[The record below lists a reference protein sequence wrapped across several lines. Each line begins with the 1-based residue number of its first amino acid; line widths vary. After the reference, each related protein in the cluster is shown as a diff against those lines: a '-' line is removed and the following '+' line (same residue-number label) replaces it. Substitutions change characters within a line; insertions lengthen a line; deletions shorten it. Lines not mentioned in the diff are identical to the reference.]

1 VPPTQRKLPGLLGGL
16 VLITAVLV
24 ATAFSVPHRAPQTRP
39 VFVKSC
45 LGYCKHPTNAGK
57 VFRWGHE
64 AWRQEFEVGHLGSHW
79 KSNHRRAVGQQMG
92 MLTIRAGRHSGTIK
106 VWPDNQ
112 AARVGRWEARIR
124 PYERSRSG
132 ARYQFTWE
140 LVPAHGDDRCGA
152 NAIVLA
158 RYKPG
163 DRRVTGSVRTL
174 PTTSFTYSRA
184 RDLRNRAWHTYAVE
198 ITKHHISWFVDTRV
212 VRTETRPAA
221 LSGVKYRPQLVMQA
235 KHGARMRP
243 SWLQADWVRYYTL
256 QRHNARSIK
265 APKMHKAAY
274 LHGC

>member
-1 VPPTQRKLPGLLGGL
+1 
-16 VLITAVLV
+16 
-24 ATAFSVPHRAPQTRP
+24 
-39 VFVKSC
+39 
-45 LGYCKHPTNAGK
+45 
-57 VFRWGHE
+57 
-64 AWRQEFEVGHLGSHW
+64 
-79 KSNHRRAVGQQMG
+79 
-92 MLTIRAGRHSGTIK
+92 MLTIQAGRHTGTVK

-112 AARVGRWEARIR
+112 AARTGRWEARIR
-124 PYERSRSG
+124 PAEHSRSG
-132 ARYQFTWE
+132 ARYEFTWE

-163 DRRVTGSVRTL
+163 DKRVTGSVRTL
-174 PTTSFTYSRA
+174 PRSSFTYSRA

-198 ITKHHISWFVDTRV
+198 ITKRHISWFVDTRV

-221 LSGVKYRPQLVMQA
+221 LSGVRYRPQLVMKA
-235 KHGARMRP
+235 KHGAAMRQ
-243 SWLQADWVRYYTL
+243 SWMQADWVRYYTL

>member
-1 VPPTQRKLPGLLGGL
+1 MPPTQRKLPGLLGGL

-174 PTTSFTYSRA
+174 P
-184 RDLRNRAWHTYAVE
+184 DH
-198 ITKHHISWFVDTRV
+198 
-212 VRTETRPAA
+212 
-221 LSGVKYRPQLVMQA
+221 LVHLLA
-235 KHGARMRP
+235 SP
-243 SWLQADWVRYYTL
+243 
-256 QRHNARSIK
+256 
-265 APKMHKAAY
+265 
-274 LHGC
+274 

>member
-1 VPPTQRKLPGLLGGL
+1 
-16 VLITAVLV
+16 
-24 ATAFSVPHRAPQTRP
+24 
-39 VFVKSC
+39 
-45 LGYCKHPTNAGK
+45 
-57 VFRWGHE
+57 
-64 AWRQEFEVGHLGSHW
+64 
-79 KSNHRRAVGQQMG
+79 
-92 MLTIRAGRHSGTIK
+92 MLTIQAGRHTGTIK

-112 AARVGRWEARIR
+112 AARTGRWEARIR

-163 DRRVTGSVRTL
+163 DKRVTGSVRTL
-174 PTTSFTYSRA
+174 PRTLVHLLAGPRPA
-184 RDLRNRAWHTYAVE
+184 QPGLAHLRRRDHQAPHL
-198 ITKHHISWFVDTRV
+198 V
-212 VRTETRPAA
+212 VRGHPGGAHRDPSRRPVRRPYRPAA
-221 LSGVKYRPQLVMQA
+221 GDDRRST
-235 KHGARMRP
+235 ARAMRP
-243 SWLQADWVRYYTL
+243 SWMQADWVRYYTL